1 MRPCPR
7 SVFWAAAGDGLSKM
21 QHCTSRQSNRVY
33 GVSGPV
39 QLYMKFGVLGEQHCI
54 LYKYKLL
61 IASTLTA
68 IFCPD
73 LHFPRCICIAS
84 NTELLY
90 WLAHSLHLLH
100 RVSNTKCNQGDGNL
114 LNLSLG
120 STDGEFAHGDEEEH
134 LDDQD
139 ISNRGKLKWRWNQM
153 ELLPDKIQWSTCVH
167 FEDKLD
173 HQV

>member
-21 QHCTSRQSNRVY
+21 QHCTSRQSIWSERHSAAVY
-33 GVSGPV
+33 EVWSTRWAALYIV
-39 QLYMKFGVLGEQHCI
+39 QVQAPK
-54 LYKYKLL
+54 

-73 LHFPRCICIAS
+73 LHSPRCICIAS

-90 WLAHSLHLLH
+90 WLAHSPHLLH